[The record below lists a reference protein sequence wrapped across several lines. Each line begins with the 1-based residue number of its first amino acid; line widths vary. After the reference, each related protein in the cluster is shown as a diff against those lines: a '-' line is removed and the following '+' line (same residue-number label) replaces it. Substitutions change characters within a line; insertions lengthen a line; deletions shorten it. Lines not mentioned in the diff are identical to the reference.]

1 VRCRKKLLT
10 IAKRKSIERPNGSVV
25 TYGMKFTEISDD
37 VWLVS
42 FMEYDLG
49 YFDGDNDRIA
59 PADNPFLPKVL
70 PMSSE

>member
-1 VRCRKKLLT
+1 MGQRKISISRSFAGQMLGVR
-10 IAKRKSIERPNGSVV
+10 EV
-25 TYGMKFTEISDD
+25 SDD

-59 PADNPFLPKVL
+59 PADNPFLSKVL